1 MQRNRLLR
9 FVRLSYCLIP
19 LMLAACAPIPTP
31 TLALPTKTA
40 VLPPQT
46 MAAPTPTRLSPTSP
60 PLSQGRT
67 LLVTSPADSGPGT
80 LRQALQD
87 AQVGDTIIFDPVVFP
102 PDAPVTISIASELPH
117 IRQGNLI

>member
-19 LMLAACAPIPTP
+19 LMLAACAPSPTP
-31 TLALPTKTA
+31 MLALPTKTA
-40 VLPPQT
+40 VLPTQT

-67 LLVTSPADSGPGT
+67 LLVTSAADSGPGT

-87 AQVGDTIIFDPVVFP
+87 ARPYDVITFDPSVFP
-102 PDAPVTISIASELPH
+102 PDTPVTIAPSSGLPE
-117 IRQGNLI
+117 